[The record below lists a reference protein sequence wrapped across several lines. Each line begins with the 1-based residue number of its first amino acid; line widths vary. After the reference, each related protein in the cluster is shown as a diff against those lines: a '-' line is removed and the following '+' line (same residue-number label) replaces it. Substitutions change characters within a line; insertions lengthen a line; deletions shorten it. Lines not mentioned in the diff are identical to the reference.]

1 MFNPQPNRDEPMLP
15 IETVDF
21 GDLRVQQLG
30 SIYEGLM
37 EHHFHRDHNTLKLVA
52 DKAERRE
59 TGTYYTPDYI
69 VKYIVEQTIGPLLAE
84 IERHD
89 RVKKA
94 RAAGSEDNSFGR
106 EALKLNVL
114 DPAMGSG
121 HFLVNATTYLAEEIA
136 AHPTTKSLGE
146 KSKDEDEIAHWRR
159 RVVESCIYG
168 VDLNPLAV
176 ELHYSFTL
184 AQYDRRGS
192 AARFSRPS
200 PLLRKF
206 TNWRAARRSRPRSRT

>member
-1 MFNPQPNRDEPMLP
+1 MFNPQPNRDEPTLP

-89 RVKKA
+89 RSKKGQ
-94 RAAGSEDNSFGR
+94 GSRIER
-106 EALKLNVL
+106 
-114 DPAMGSG
+114 
-121 HFLVNATTYLAEEIA
+121 
-136 AHPTTKSLGE
+136 
-146 KSKDEDEIAHWRR
+146 
-159 RVVESCIYG
+159 
-168 VDLNPLAV
+168 
-176 ELHYSFTL
+176 
-184 AQYDRRGS
+184 
-192 AARFSRPS
+192 
-200 PLLRKF
+200 
-206 TNWRAARRSRPRSRT
+206 